1 MESKLS
7 WKERT
12 NYESKAENWRL
23 REQLDPALKEKWTKF
38 ITPYKNKLISLKIE
52 NRQL

>member
-38 ITPYKNKLISLKIE
+38 ITPF
-52 NRQL
+52 